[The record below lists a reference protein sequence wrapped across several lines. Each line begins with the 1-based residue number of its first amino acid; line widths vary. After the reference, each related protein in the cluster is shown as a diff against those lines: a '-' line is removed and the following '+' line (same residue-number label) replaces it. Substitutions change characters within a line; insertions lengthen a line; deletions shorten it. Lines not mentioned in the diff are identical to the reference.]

1 MQSAECRAGS
11 ERQRNALN
19 SRKAGFAFHSALCI
33 LYSAFCILALSGCV
47 HPRRSAA
54 PPPAAPPAVE
64 EAPPPVQPPIP
75 TAPPSPPPIQP
86 APPPAQPALPA
97 IIVPPKFERAP
108 MVRLWLSDASA
119 TPEISC
125 AGPCRVVVFPDE
137 QAKRHFRIAP
147 AKAAVVP
154 GGIRLGDVLYKCSS
168 LEIEA
173 EPGAQV
179 RIGGREYPG
188 TIRLLRSAD
197 RVTVIVVV
205 DAERYLLSVV
215 GGEMPADWPAEA
227 LKAQAVAARTLAI
240 FYHLQRAALE
250 YDLTS
255 TVEDQVFGAGKPKP
269 SIVEAVGATR
279 GEVLLHDG
287 ALFPAFYHST
297 CGGETESPGKALGKP
312 EYDFLVGVPCGF
324 CTDSSHY
331 EWKATL
337 SAVDLESKLKA
348 AGIAV
353 GAITAVTAE
362 EGDPRTGR
370 MVKLDW
376 PGGSALVPIVD
387 FRRAVG
393 RMEIE
398 SGKFQCR
405 ADGGDFRFTGR
416 GFGHGAGMC
425 QYGCRGMARVGRL
438 YREILMHYY
447 RNCAIGKLY

>member
-1 MQSAECRAGS
+1 VAVH
-11 ERQRNALN
+11 
-19 SRKAGFAFHSALCI
+19 FPLCI
-33 LYSAFCILALSGCV
+33 LHSAIYILALAISGCV
-47 HPRRSAA
+47 HPPESAA
-54 PPPAAPPAVE
+54 PPPAAAPSAQELPAPQPTPPA
-64 EAPPPVQPPIP
+64 PPVQP
-75 TAPPSPPPIQP
+75 T
-86 APPPAQPALPA
+86 QPALPA
-97 IIVPPKFERAP
+97 IIVPPKFERP
-108 MVRLWLSDASA
+108 PILRVWLSDASA

-125 AGPCRVVVFPDE
+125 AGPCRLAAFPDG
-137 QAKRHFRIAP
+137 QAKRHARLAA
-147 AKAAVVP
+147 AKAAIVP
-154 GGIRLGDVLYKCSS
+154 GGIRLGEAVYKCSS

-173 EPGAQV
+173 ESGGQV
-179 RIGGREYPG
+179 RIGGRGYPG

-197 RVTVIVVV
+197 RVTVIVMV
-205 DAERYLLSVV
+205 DVERYLPSVV

-227 LKAQAVAARTLAI
+227 LKVQAVAARTLAI
-240 FYHLQRAALE
+240 FYHLQRTAFE

-255 TVEDQVFGAGKPKP
+255 TVEDQVYDGGKAKP

-279 GEVLLHDG
+279 GEVLLHEG
-287 ALFPAFYHST
+287 GLFPAFYHST

-331 EWKATL
+331 EWRTTV
-337 SAVDLESKLKA
+337 SAEELASKLKA

-353 GAITAVTAE
+353 GAITAVSAE
-362 EGDPRTGR
+362 EGDERTGR
-370 MVKLDW
+370 MVKLAW
-376 PGGSALVPIVD
+376 PGGSALVPIAD

-405 ADGGDFRFTGR
+405 AEGGTFRFAGR

-425 QYGCRGMARVGRL
+425 QYGCRGMAAVGRL

-447 RNCAIGKLY
+447 RNTAIGKLY

>member
-1 MQSAECRAGS
+1 MARGS
-11 ERQRNALN
+11 TALCVL
-19 SRKAGFAFHSALCI
+19 RSALCV
-33 LYSAFCILALSGCV
+33 LALTISGCV
-47 HPRRSAA
+47 HPPESAA
-54 PPPAAPPAVE
+54 PAPAAPPAVQE
-64 EAPPPVQPPIP
+64 PLPQAIQPP
-75 TAPPSPPPIQP
+75 APKPIQP
-86 APPPAQPALPA
+86 PAPPTPPALPA
-97 IIVPPKFERAP
+97 IIVPPKFERSP
-108 MVRLWLSDASA
+108 MVRVWLSDASA

-137 QAKRHFRIAP
+137 QAKRHFRLAP

-154 GGIRLGDVLYKCSS
+154 GGIRLGEILYKCSS

-173 EPGAQV
+173 EPGGQV
-179 RIGGREYPG
+179 RVGGREYPG

-197 RVTVIVVV
+197 RLTVIVVV

-227 LKAQAVAARTLAI
+227 LKAQAVAARTLAV

-255 TVEDQVFGAGKPKP
+255 TVEDQVYGAGKAKP
-269 SIVEAVGATR
+269 SIVEAVAATR
-279 GEVLLHDG
+279 GEVLLHEG
-287 ALFPAFYHST
+287 GLFPAFYHST
-297 CGGETESPGKALGKP
+297 CGGETESPGKALAKP
-312 EYDFLVGVPCGF
+312 EYDFLAGVPCGF
-324 CTDSSHY
+324 CADSPHY
-331 EWKATL
+331 DWRATVS
-337 SAVDLESKLKA
+337 SAELVSKLKA

-353 GAITAVTAE
+353 GAVTAVSAE

-405 ADGGDFRFTGR
+405 AEGGDFRFTGR

-425 QYGCRGMARVGRL
+425 QYGCRGMARMGRL

-447 RNCAIGKLY
+447 RNCAIGRLY

>member
-1 MQSAECRAGS
+1 M
-11 ERQRNALN
+11 
-19 SRKAGFAFHSALCI
+19 
-33 LYSAFCILALSGCV
+33 
-47 HPRRSAA
+47 
-54 PPPAAPPAVE
+54 
-64 EAPPPVQPPIP
+64 
-75 TAPPSPPPIQP
+75 
-86 APPPAQPALPA
+86 
-97 IIVPPKFERAP
+97 VPPKFERPP

-125 AGPCRVVVFPDE
+125 AGACRVVAFPDE

-147 AKAAVVP
+147 AKAVVAP
-154 GGIRLGDVLYKCSS
+154 GGILLGDVLYKCSS

-179 RIGGREYPG
+179 RVGGREYPG
-188 TIRLLRSAD
+188 TVRLLRSAD
-197 RVTVIVVV
+197 RVTVIVVM

-255 TVEDQVFGAGKPKP
+255 TVEDQVYAAGKAKP

-287 ALFPAFYHST
+287 GLFPAFYHST

-324 CTDSSHY
+324 CTDSPHY
-331 EWKATL
+331 EWRATI
-337 SAVDLESKLKA
+337 SAAELAARLKA

-353 GAITAVTAE
+353 GAVTAVSAE

-393 RMEIE
+393 RMEIQ

-405 ADGGDFRFTGR
+405 ADGDDFRFTGR

-447 RNCAIGKLY
+447 RNSSIGKLY